1 MKNNPITFL
10 RHLAAPLLLLGAT
23 SLFAATGTQTLRND
37 KLQISIDKDGRLV
50 SLRNLETG
58 RDYAGND
65 FLWRL
70 YYDTQKAKEIEVLP
84 ERQAPHVSSDGKTIT
99 LSYNE
104 LKATDFS
111 TREEVTLHMRL
122 RLDLSLEGDLIHCAS
137 TIENNEP
144 HTIIREFHYPLVGNM
159 PLPEDHKLLLTHTG
173 GQLYDDPKGII
184 LRNSNSSPYKTPAQ
198 KFRQMD
204 AKYPMRTVT
213 GGTGGCMASNCFAYV
228 GERATV
234 IDSVLLPGA
243 VVKDGANVVR
253 AILGE
258 NAVVEENVSVGSVD
272 TTKDTAVIGND
283 VVVGKGEN

>member
-84 ERQAPHVSSDGKTIT
+84 ERQTPHVSSDGKTIT
-99 LSYNE
+99 LTYNE

-122 RLDLSLEGDLIHCAS
+122 RLDLSLEGDLIRCAS

-159 PLPEDHKLLLTHTG
+159 PLPEDHKLLLTPHRRAA
-173 GQLYDDPKGII
+173 
-184 LRNSNSSPYKTPAQ
+184 LRRSEGYHPAQ
-198 KFRQMD
+198 QQLLTLQDPGTEIPTDGRQISHADRDGRDRRLHGLELLRLCRRARGALFREPRS
-204 AKYPMRTVT
+204 AVPGHGTRTAPLPRR
-213 GGTGGCMASNCFAYV
+213 GGELHPSGV
-228 GERATV
+228 G
-234 IDSVLLPGA
+234 ILQISPLLRG
-243 VVKDGANVVR
+243 
-253 AILGE
+253 
-258 NAVVEENVSVGSVD
+258 
-272 TTKDTAVIGND
+272 
-283 VVVGKGEN
+283 

>member
-84 ERQAPHVSSDGKTIT
+84 ERQTPHVSSDGKTIT
-99 LSYNE
+99 LTYNE

-111 TREEVTLHMRL
+111 PREEVTLHMRL
-122 RLDLSLEGDLIHCAS
+122 RLDLSLEGDLIRCAS

-184 LRNSNSSPYKTPAQ
+184 LRNSLLSDVDMNITSMP
-198 KFRQMD
+198 
-204 AKYPMRTVT
+204 T
-213 GGTGGCMASNCFAYV
+213 GLRLE
-228 GERATV
+228 GE
-234 IDSVLLPGA
+234 I
-243 VVKDGANVVR
+243 
-253 AILGE
+253 
-258 NAVVEENVSVGSVD
+258 
-272 TTKDTAVIGND
+272 
-283 VVVGKGEN
+283 